1 MQLDDDSAWQPLVQ
15 RAALARRTND
25 TAGLLAAL
33 EDILQN
39 MRSQEKHRGERAT
52 RQKELDSSMSKEFGV
67 ESMTTWLCPLLLRY
81 ELATV
86 AEELIE
92 ELAAAKKE
100 EILSVELKHLGSIQL
115 CTAKDVSD
123 WTMADGRF
131 IWHGAH
137 ACLQLIMDGRLNI
150 TEQRV
155 LELGCGLGIVGL
167 ACAKAG
173 ARAVTL
179 TDYDPELLSACS
191 QSIALNCLEQVTTLM
206 LDWQQVSCGGPLPDL
221 QTDLILGADIIY
233 DEDHAKSVL
242 GSIRRLLREG
252 IGHEGILI
260 TGEPEKRQGVSEL
273 DKALCIP
280 TVSEVV
286 CSGESESLLWQVSL
300 LPDVVDG
307 RRHRLY
313 RFSWRSEPEL
323 EKMKWWLVKLCA
335 IWVITSYIEWFL
347 QPPLQKRHETTLD
360 VVVFAF
366 CNSDQ
371 PNPLQVLCSFVELSN
386 LLGL

>member
-1 MQLDDDSAWQPLVQ
+1 MLVIPVMQLDDDSAWQPLVQ

-323 EKMKWWLVKLCA
+323 EKMK
-335 IWVITSYIEWFL
+335 
-347 QPPLQKRHETTLD
+347 
-360 VVVFAF
+360 
-366 CNSDQ
+366 
-371 PNPLQVLCSFVELSN
+371 
-386 LLGL
+386 